1 MCHSRQC
8 FSCHK
13 QLRTGA
19 PGLSL
24 SALRYGLAWACPGST
39 VSIEGLGWG
48 RPGCQSGARSLNLQD
63 EVIALQCH
71 VCGYVDLADSAL
83 HG

>member
-8 FSCHK
+8 VSCHK

-19 PGLSL
+19 PGLGL
-24 SALRYGLAWACPGST
+24 SALGHWLAWACPGSS
-39 VSIEGLGWG
+39 VSIEGLGWVW
-48 RPGCQSGARSLNLQD
+48 PGCQSGARSLNLQD

>member
-1 MCHSRQC
+1 MCRSRQTV
-8 FSCHK
+8 SCHE

-19 PGLSL
+19 PGLGL
-24 SALRYGLAWACPGST
+24 CDLGHWLAWACPGSA
-39 VSIEGLGWG
+39 VSMEGLRWGW
-48 RPGCQSGARSLNLQD
+48 PGCQPGARSLNLQD